1 MRFMMYNIRYC
12 TGAPRKGGPLSFF
25 SGYMGRTQDQL
36 GKIIDFIQPYGPD
49 ILGLV
54 EVDAGSYRT
63 GRKSQA
69 MTIAERLSHY
79 HAYRSK
85 YGLTSR
91 WRHIPVMNKQGNAFL
106 TKDTVRH
113 ERFHYFNKGMKKLVI
128 ELELDDLTIFLVHLA
143 LGSRVRHQ
151 QLGELYNLIKSSTK
165 PYIVSGDFNALW
177 GENEIQL
184 FMAAS
189 GLSNANTES
198 APSFPSWAP
207 RRHLDFILYSKGILP
222 RSFEMPRVVFSDHL
236 PLVFDFEVS
245 RDDFLAAGS

>member
-1 MRFMMYNIRYC
+1 MRFMMYNIRYG
-12 TGAPRKGGPLSFF
+12 TGMPRARGPLSFI
-25 SGYMGRTQDQL
+25 SGYMGRTQGGLD
-36 GKIIDFIQPYGPD
+36 KIIEFIQPYSPD

-54 EVDAGSYRT
+54 EVDAGSFRT

-69 MTIAERLSHY
+69 LTIAERLSHY

-91 WRHIPVMNKQGNAFL
+91 WRYIPVMNKQGNAFL
-106 TKDTVRH
+106 TKDTVCH

-128 ELELDDLTIFLVHLA
+128 ELELDDITIFLVHLA

-165 PYIVSGDFNALW
+165 PYIVGGDFNALW
-177 GENEIQL
+177 GENEIEL

-189 GLSNANTES
+189 GLSNANTQS
-198 APSFPSWAP
+198 LPSFPSWAP
-207 RRHLDFILYSKGILP
+207 RRHLDFILYSKGIIP
-222 RSFEMPRVVFSDHL
+222 QQFDIPRVAFSDHL
-236 PLVFDFEVS
+236 PLIFDFDID
-245 RDDFLAAGS
+245 R